1 MPCSINRKQH
11 GFFGV
16 FGINTGSWY
25 FKTSQNHSPPRRL
38 VIFWWILKYHSWY
51 LSQILLETVL
61 FPILIFPAGLWL
73 PRYDFYIPSIYNLCM
88 FEKGATGSN
97 LTKRGNLEEN
107 LPTRWRFHWKPV
119 KNMDATGS
127 VTGNVKD
134 QPLMTNLDTFATSLI
149 GAGHY

>member
-16 FGINTGSWY
+16 FGINTGSKLPKY
-25 FKTSQNHSPPRRL
+25 HSPPRPL

-61 FPILIFPAGLWL
+61 FPILIYPASSWL
-73 PRYDFYIPSIYNLCM
+73 PRYDFYIPRTYNLCM
-88 FEKGATGSN
+88 FKKGATASN

-119 KNMDATGS
+119 KKMDVTGS
-127 VTGNVKD
+127 VTANVKD
-134 QPLMTNLDTFATSLI
+134 QPLMTNLDTLETSLI